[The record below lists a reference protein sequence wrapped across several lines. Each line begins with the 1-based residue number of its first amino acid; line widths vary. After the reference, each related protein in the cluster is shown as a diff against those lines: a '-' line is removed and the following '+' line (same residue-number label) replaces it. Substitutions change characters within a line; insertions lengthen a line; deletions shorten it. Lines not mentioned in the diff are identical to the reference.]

1 MRASNHPGRI
11 LPQDTAPGD
20 AHDEMITGM
29 AVSQTEI
36 EDLLY
41 GDDRPVAARVDRLRE
56 LADEVRA
63 RASGDLVDD
72 DARSLL
78 AEIERAISEL
88 SSDDENAGEPD
99 MLDGMMDTDP
109 TDHRETLSP
118 DSDELE
124 AIEEIDLESLED
136 EDDLDDDLADAV
148 LEDEALSEE
157 ADADDTPR

>member
-20 AHDEMITGM
+20 AADEMITGM

-41 GDDRPVAARVDRLRE
+41 GDDRPVAARIDRLRE
-56 LADEVRA
+56 LGDEVRTRSAGDIADNDA
-63 RASGDLVDD
+63 RA
-72 DARSLL
+72 LL
-78 AEIERAISEL
+78 AEIERAIAEL
-88 SSDDENAGEPD
+88 SGDEEQAGEPD
-99 MLDGMMDTDP
+99 MLDGMFAIDP

-124 AIEEIDLESLED
+124 AIEEIDLESLSEADD
-136 EDDLDDDLADAV
+136 EDDAV
-148 LEDEALSEE
+148 I
-157 ADADDTPR
+157 ADADGPQDRR

>member
-20 AHDEMITGM
+20 AQDEMITGM

-78 AEIERAISEL
+78 GEIERAIAEL

-99 MLDGMMDTDP
+99 MLDGMVDIDP
-109 TDHRETLSP
+109 RDHRETLSP

-124 AIEEIDLESLED
+124 EIEEVDLESLDAED
-136 EDDLDDDLADAV
+136 EDEGLDEDDD
-148 LEDEALSEE
+148 DEA
-157 ADADDTPR
+157 DGTR

>member
-56 LADEVRA
+56 LADEVRV

-72 DARSLL
+72 DARALL
-78 AEIERAISEL
+78 GEIERAISEL

-99 MLDGMMDTDP
+99 MLDGMVAIDP
-109 TDHRETLSP
+109 LDHRETLSP

-124 AIEEIDLESLED
+124 AIEEIDLESLDEDEADGLDETD
-136 EDDLDDDLADAV
+136 EDDADG
-148 LEDEALSEE
+148 
-157 ADADDTPR
+157 PR